1 MRERL
6 FSESSERGWRGES
19 ESVESERVVENMD
32 WLRWHELAE
41 RVSWPEIRV
50 SDLFVNELV
59 LLAVSHDFE
68 CSVFEFLVMNA
79 SRPNTG
85 NADAFFLHSN
95 VDAKLMNP
103 NSDMKWERHTEMEC
117 PSCYPAIHF
126 KTAMN
131 SFIEDIWRTRQLT
144 RPIT

>member
-19 ESVESERVVENMD
+19 ESVESERVVEDMD

-50 SDLFVNELV
+50 P
-59 LLAVSHDFE
+59 
-68 CSVFEFLVMNA
+68 VMNA

-126 KTAMN
+126 ETAMN